1 MRKKILIFAFAF
13 LSSFSALAQDMPP
26 KCWEPYLY
34 VQSYGQWSLNNGIW
48 NLPFTCSSGFSGNV
62 SIAEQN
68 VMNLGYAE
76 YYIQAHGIENGNTF
90 FFTEPCGAMGKF
102 CQYVALP
109 KEKIPTLYS
118 LGDQESPKQFLP

>member
-1 MRKKILIFAFAF
+1 MRKIFFTLLF
-13 LSSFSALAQDMPP
+13 LVPFPVLAQDMPP

-34 VQSYGQWSLNNGIW
+34 VQSYGQWSLNDGIW
-48 NLPFTCSSGFSGNV
+48 SLPFTCSTGFSGNV

-76 YYIQAHGIENGNTF
+76 YYIRTHNENNNTF

>member
-1 MRKKILIFAFAF
+1 MRKKLFIFFVLF
-13 LSSFSALAQDMPP
+13 PSISFGQEMPP

-34 VQSYGQWSLNNGIW
+34 VRQYGQWRLNNGVW
-48 NLPFTCSSGFSGNV
+48 SLPFTCSSGISAQVN
-62 SIAEQN
+62 IAEQN

-76 YYIQAHGIENGNTF
+76 YYIQARGVENGNVF

-102 CQYVALP
+102 CQYVTLS

-118 LGDQESPKQFLP
+118 FDDQEIPKRFLP

>member
-1 MRKKILIFAFAF
+1 MRKNIFVLLALLPSAAFA
-13 LSSFSALAQDMPP
+13 QDKPP

-34 VQSYGQWSLNNGIW
+34 VQNYGQWSLNNGIW
-48 NLPFTCSSGFSGNV
+48 SLPFTCSSGVSGSV
-62 SIAEQN
+62 KIAEQN

-76 YYIQAHGIENGNTF
+76 YYIQAQGFEKGNTF

-102 CQYVALP
+102 CQYVVLP

-118 LGDQESPKQFLP
+118 LDDQESPKQLLP

>member
-1 MRKKILIFAFAF
+1 MRKIFFTLLF
-13 LSSFSALAQDMPP
+13 FVPFPVLAQDMPP

-34 VQSYGQWSLNNGIW
+34 VQSYGQWSLNDGIW
-48 NLPFTCSSGFSGNV
+48 SLPFTCSTGFSGNV

-76 YYIQAHGIENGNTF
+76 YYIRTHNENNNTF